1 MFRAERRT
9 KSEVEAWATEVNSE
23 YMNLVSII
31 TPSYNQAPYLEQTIR
46 SVLEQDYPRIEY
58 VVVDGASTDNSFEII
73 KRYNDLLAYWISE
86 KDSGQAEAINKGFTR
101 ANGDILGWLNSDDY
115 YLPGTVSAVVKCF
128 EENPD
133 AVMIYG
139 DMLAVDGMG
148 QTMNVL
154 KYKQLSLE
162 DLLCFQI
169 IGQPSVFF
177 RQLALEKTGL
187 LDTSFHFMLDHH
199 LWIRL
204 AQQGRILHVPQV
216 WSAARYHAA
225 AKNRAKAAEFGRE
238 AFRVLDWAKTQPGL
252 AETVSG
258 VGRRALASAN
268 RYDARY
274 LLDGGQP
281 AAALG
286 AWSRALFTHPPT
298 ALARLNILVS
308 AILELIGLSKLRR
321 AILQRR
327 QRMFSGD
334 K

>member
-1 MFRAERRT
+1 
-9 KSEVEAWATEVNSE
+9 
-23 YMNLVSII
+23 MNLVSII
-31 TPSYNQAPYLEQTIR
+31 TPSYNQALYLEKTIQ
-46 SVLEQDYPRIEY
+46 SVLGQDYPRIEY
-58 VVVDGASTDNSFEII
+58 IVVDGASTDNSFEII
-73 KRYNDLLAYWISE
+73 KKYNDRLAYWISE
-86 KDSGQAEAINKGFTR
+86 KDSGQAEAINKGFAR
-101 ANGDILGWLNSDDY
+101 ARGEILAWLNSDDY
-115 YLPGTVSAVVKCF
+115 YLPDTIAAVVRCF

-133 AVMIYG
+133 VVMAYG
-139 DMLAVDGMG
+139 DMLAVNGNG
-148 QTMNVL
+148 QTINIL

-177 RQLALEKTGL
+177 RRSALEKTGI

-216 WSAARYHAA
+216 WSAARYHAQ
-225 AKNRAKAAEFGRE
+225 AKNRARAAEFGRE

-252 AETVSG
+252 ALAISG
-258 VGRRALASAN
+258 LERRALAAAH

-286 AWSRALFTHPPT
+286 AWFRAFFLHPPT
-298 ALARLNILVS
+298 ALARLNILIS
-308 AILELIGLSKLRR
+308 ATLELLGLSKLRNMVLR
-321 AILQRR
+321 RR
-327 QRMFSGD
+327 QRILSEG